1 MYRLMERRG
10 IYFVISI
17 LLMLPGLIYM
27 PWSLATTGSLLP
39 LSIDYT
45 GGTLWEV
52 RFDQAVQ
59 PAEVRQVFVDAGFPD
74 TTAFTVGNDRTVEVK
89 FKTIGAD
96 EKATLGASLT
106 ERFGAFEE
114 LSYRTI
120 GPAIGTEISRAA
132 ILAVAVASVLI
143 LLYIALAFRQVAHPF
158 RFGACAVIALVHDVL
173 VILSFIC
180 VMHWI
185 DGWEIDALFL
195 TATLTVIGYSVSDT
209 IVVFDRVRE
218 NFRRYRGDPLNTVV
232 NRSIMETAQRSLA
245 THVTTLLP
253 LTAILVLGGPTL
265 RVFIATLL
273 VGIVSGTFSSIFN
286 ASALLVAWD
295 EGSLLHRE
303 DMSEP
308 STNGRTA
315 LA

>member
-1 MYRLMERRG
+1 MYRIMERRG
-10 IYFVISI
+10 LYFVISL

-59 PAEVRQVFVDAGFPD
+59 PAAVRQVFVDAGFSD
-74 TTAFTVGNDRTVEVK
+74 TTSYTVEDDRTVGVK

-96 EKATLGASLT
+96 EKATLITNLT
-106 ERFGAFEE
+106 EQFGGFEE

-120 GPAIGTEISRAA
+120 GPSIGSEISRAA

-143 LLYIALAFRQVAHPF
+143 LLYIAVAFRQVAHPF
-158 RFGACAVIALVHDVL
+158 RFGVCAVVALVHDVL
-173 VILSFIC
+173 VVISFIC
-180 VMHWI
+180 VMNLI
-185 DGWEIDALFL
+185 AGWEIDALFL
-195 TATLTVIGYSVSDT
+195 TATLTVIGFSVNDT
-209 IVVFDRVRE
+209 IVVFDRLRE
-218 NFRRYRGDPLNTVV
+218 NFRRYKGESLNLLV
-232 NRSIMETAQRSLA
+232 NRSIMETVGRSIA
-245 THVTTLLP
+245 TNITTLLP
-253 LTAILVLGGPTL
+253 LTAILVMGGPTL
-265 RVFIATLL
+265 RTFIATLII
-273 VGIVSGTFSSIFN
+273 GIISGTFSSIFN
-286 ASALLVAWD
+286 ASAVLVAWD
-295 EGSLLHRE
+295 EGSLLHHE

>member
-1 MYRLMERRG
+1 MYRIMERRG
-10 IYFVISI
+10 LYFVISI
-17 LLMLPGLIYM
+17 ILMLPGLIYM
-27 PWSLATTGSLLP
+27 PWSLATTGSPLP

-52 RFDQAVQ
+52 RFDQSVQ
-59 PAEVRQVFVDAGFPD
+59 PAAVRQIFVEAGFPD
-74 TTAFTVGNDRTVEVK
+74 TTAFTVENDRTVEVK
-89 FKTIGAD
+89 FKTIGAA
-96 EKATLGASLT
+96 EKALLSANLT
-106 ERFGAFEE
+106 EQFGAFEE

-158 RFGACAVIALVHDVL
+158 RFGACAVVALVHDVL
-173 VILSFIC
+173 VVISFIC
-180 VMHWI
+180 VMNWLA
-185 DGWEIDALFL
+185 GWEIDALFL
-195 TATLTVIGYSVSDT
+195 TATLTVIGYSVNDT

-218 NFRRYRGDPLNTVV
+218 NFRRYRGERLNIVV
-232 NRSIMETAQRSLA
+232 NRSIMETANRSLA

-253 LTAILVLGGPTL
+253 LTAILVMGGPTL
-265 RVFIATLL
+265 RTFIATLL
-273 VGIVSGTFSSIFN
+273 VGIASGTFSSIFN

-303 DMSEP
+303 DMAEP